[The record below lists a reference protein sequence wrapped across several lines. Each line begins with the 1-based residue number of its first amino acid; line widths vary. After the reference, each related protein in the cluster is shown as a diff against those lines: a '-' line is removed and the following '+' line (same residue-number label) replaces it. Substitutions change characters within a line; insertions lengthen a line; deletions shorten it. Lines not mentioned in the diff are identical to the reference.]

1 MGNNNFANLLVIHTG
16 GVKVV
21 VTLKMIAG
29 DRNFFANGLKY
40 HAMTHVNVSS
50 YIYDTIQLINGQNYF
65 VS

>member
-1 MGNNNFANLLVIHTG
+1 MEDINFAIILVIHTG

-29 DRNFFANGLKY
+29 NRNFFANGLKN

-50 YIYDTIQLINGQNYF
+50 YIYDTL
-65 VS
+65 